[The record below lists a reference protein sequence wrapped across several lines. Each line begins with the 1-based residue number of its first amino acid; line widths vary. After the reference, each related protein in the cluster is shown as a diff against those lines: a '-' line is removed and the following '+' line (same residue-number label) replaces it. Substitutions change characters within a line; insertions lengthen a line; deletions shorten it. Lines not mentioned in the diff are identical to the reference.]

1 MDVKI
6 HSIHYINGRLWYRTW
21 QWPIR
26 DMKTQLF
33 ILWNLNGKRY
43 YFRFAVLF
51 SIFSFVKAV
60 LLDLKNFFQ
69 DSGFF
74 SINFNFFKLRV
85 KKNLGFFK
93 VMFCQKKKTTVVGSK
108 KMNKM
113 ASMIQMVLSVSFYA
127 FHVEWAL
134 IMPSY
139 TSIPFTSGNSERNS
153 STECYFNLGLWT
165 TQKS

>member
-6 HSIHYINGRLWYRTW
+6 HSIHYRNGRLWYRTW

-93 VMFCQKKKTTVVGSK
+93 VMFCQKKKTVFYCLEQCACHIPAYHSCWLKENEQDGVDDPNGF
-108 KMNKM
+108 
-113 ASMIQMVLSVSFYA
+113 ICFILCLSRGMSTDNAFVYKYSFYIRE
-127 FHVEWAL
+127 FW
-134 IMPSY
+134 P
-139 TSIPFTSGNSERNS
+139 
-153 STECYFNLGLWT
+153 
-165 TQKS
+165 

>member
-6 HSIHYINGRLWYRTW
+6 HSIHYRNGRLWYRTW

-93 VMFCQKKKTTVVGSK
+93 VMFCQKKKPFFIVLNNAHVTYLLIPQLLAQRKWTRWRRWSK
-108 KMNKM
+108 W
-113 ASMIQMVLSVSFYA
+113 FYL
-127 FHVEWAL
+127 FHF
-134 IMPSY
+134 M
-139 TSIPFTSGNSERNS
+139 PFTWNEH
-153 STECYFNLGLWT
+153 W
-165 TQKS
+165 